1 MRVRGKGK
9 EHGQEQ
15 KQKHKRDVI
24 VTTIA
29 RLMIPFIQMYALYV
43 MVGTEGA
50 GGGFQGGVVFAAS
63 FVLFVTAF
71 GITRGRRRL
80 PESWNAALSSLGLYF
95 YAGIGLLCIILS
107 LFSAQ
112 YLNYGALP
120 LWEIIGRPE
129 TRGLMIT
136 FVVEVGIAITVMA
149 VFTSIF
155 FDLAWKGEEDKEDNR
170 EEGGE

>member
-9 EHGQEQ
+9 EHGQE
-15 KQKHKRDVI
+15 QKHKRDVI

-50 GGGFQGGVVFAAS
+50 GGGFQGGVIFAAS

-71 GITRGRRRL
+71 GITKGRGRL

-107 LFSAQ
+107 LFGAQ

-155 FDLAWKGEEDKEDNR
+155 FDLAWKGGEDK

>member
-1 MRVRGKGK
+1 MSAGGKVQ
-9 EHGQEQ
+9 EHEQ
-15 KQKHKRDVI
+15 KYKRDVI

-29 RLMIPFIQMYALYV
+29 RLMVPFIQMYALYV

-71 GITRGRRRL
+71 GITKGRGRL

-107 LFSAQ
+107 LFGAQ

-120 LWEIIGRPE
+120 LWTIIGRPA
-129 TRGLMIT
+129 TRGLSIT

-149 VFTSIF
+149 VFASIF
-155 FDLAWKGEEDKEDNR
+155 FDLAWKEEDEKEEVN
-170 EEGGE
+170 E

>member
-9 EHGQEQ
+9 EHGQE
-15 KQKHKRDVI
+15 QKHKRDVI

-120 LWEIIGRPE
+120 LWKIIGRPE

-149 VFTSIF
+149 VFASIF
-155 FDLAWKGEEDKEDNR
+155 FDLAWKGGEDNKDNR

>member
-9 EHGQEQ
+9 EHGQE
-15 KQKHKRDVI
+15 QKHKRDVI

-71 GITRGRRRL
+71 GITKGRGRF

-107 LFSAQ
+107 LFGAQ

-155 FDLAWKGEEDKEDNR
+155 FDLAWKGEEDKE
-170 EEGGE
+170 EGGE

>member
-9 EHGQEQ
+9 EHGQE
-15 KQKHKRDVI
+15 QKHKRDVI

-50 GGGFQGGVVFAAS
+50 GGGFQGGVIFAAS

-71 GITRGRRRL
+71 GITKGRGRL

-107 LFSAQ
+107 LFGAQ

-120 LWEIIGRPE
+120 LWKIIGRPE
-129 TRGLMIT
+129 TRGLMVT
-136 FVVEVGIAITVMA
+136 YVVEVGIAITVMA

-155 FDLAWKGEEDKEDNR
+155 FDLAWKGGEDK

>member
-1 MRVRGKGK
+1 MKK
-9 EHGQEQ
+9 
-15 KQKHKRDVI
+15 KPDVI
-24 VTTIA
+24 INTIA

-71 GITRGRRRL
+71 GITKGRSRL
-80 PESWNAALSSLGLYF
+80 PESWNTALSSLGLYF
-95 YAGIGLLCIILS
+95 YAGIGILCIILS
-107 LFSAQ
+107 LGVAN

-120 LWEIIGRPE
+120 LAELIDRAM
-129 TRGLMIT
+129 TRGLMIS

-155 FDLAWKGEEDKEDNR
+155 FDLAWKPEEDK
-170 EEGGE
+170 GGEQ

>member
-9 EHGQEQ
+9 EHGQE
-15 KQKHKRDVI
+15 QKHKRDVI

-71 GITRGRRRL
+71 GITKGRGRL

-107 LFSAQ
+107 LFGAQ

-155 FDLAWKGEEDKEDNR
+155 FDLAWKGGEDK

>member
-9 EHGQEQ
+9 EHGQE
-15 KQKHKRDVI
+15 QKHKRDVI

-155 FDLAWKGEEDKEDNR
+155 FDLAWKGGEDK